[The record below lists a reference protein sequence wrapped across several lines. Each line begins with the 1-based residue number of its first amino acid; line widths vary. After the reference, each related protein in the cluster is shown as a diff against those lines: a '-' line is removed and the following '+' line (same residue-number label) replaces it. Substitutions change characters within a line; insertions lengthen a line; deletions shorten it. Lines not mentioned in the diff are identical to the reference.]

1 MGRLGTYLT
10 EQCIVLALMISSFCS
25 EYIASHI
32 APPPPEQGISYTF
45 KNMGPDNYR
54 ASTRSGILAAND
66 AGIVPSNE
74 VIQPSI
80 PMTSESYYQQ
90 GHIWDACAE
99 PFGPSG
105 MCCKQCCGLERFD
118 NVDSQSIIMEMK
130 LLQLQ
135 LGHLL

>member
-1 MGRLGTYLT
+1 MGRLGAYLT
-10 EQCIVLALMISSFCS
+10 EQCIVLVLMISSFCS

-32 APPPPEQGISYTF
+32 APPPPGQGISYTF
-45 KNMGPDNYR
+45 KNMGPDNYQ

-74 VIQPSI
+74 VIQTSI

-118 NVDSQSIIMEMK
+118 SVYSQTRTMR
-130 LLQLQ
+130 LLHRQ